1 MSLNIKPPRG
11 STLATA
17 DSPLDAES
25 ERLFA
30 LMDADGDGQLT
41 EAEGRTVADA
51 FGCNASTFWKLL
63 LKYDTDG
70 DGFLD
75 AKELSVAYD
84 AEEEGWTGG
93 YSGKGDGF
101 GRYVNPD
108 GSCDVPPFEPVTYL
122 HAG

>member
-1 MSLNIKPPRG
+1 MADIKLVRDLEVEG
-11 STLATA
+11 KRALAIT
-17 DSPLDAES
+17 
-25 ERLFA
+25 R
-30 LMDADGDGQLT
+30 
-41 EAEGRTVADA
+41 
-51 FGCNASTFWKLL
+51 
-63 LKYDTDG
+63 YDTDG

-108 GSCDVPPFEPVTYL
+108 GSCDVPPFEPVTHL